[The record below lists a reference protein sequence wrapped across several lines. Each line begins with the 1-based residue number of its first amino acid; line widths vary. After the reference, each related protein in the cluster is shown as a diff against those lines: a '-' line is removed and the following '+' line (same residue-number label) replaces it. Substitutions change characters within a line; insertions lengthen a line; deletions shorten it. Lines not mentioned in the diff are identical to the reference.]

1 MPRKSMYELYHLV
14 LDSDSE
20 EKQELMFTVTLVD
33 DDPLYLEQ
41 MKDYLE
47 SMKITP
53 IECYTSGEA
62 FLAVAKPN
70 DKRLVVCDFDFG
82 SSDRMN
88 GFAVL
93 DEMRKRDLRIPV
105 IMLSAQD
112 KMAVA
117 LETLMKGATDYFFK
131 GNENT
136 YTSVLTS
143 ILKINELQRLK
154 KNERDYITTLIA
166 GSIAAVLIIGLL
178 MYNLYK

>member
-1 MPRKSMYELYHLV
+1 MYELYHLV
-14 LDSDSE
+14 LNAESE

-47 SMKITP
+47 SMKIME
-53 IECYTSGEA
+53 IETFSSGEA
-62 FLAVAKPN
+62 FLAKVKEG

-82 SSDRMN
+82 SPDRMT
-88 GFAVL
+88 GMGVL
-93 DEMRKRDLRIPV
+93 DEMRKRNLKIPV

-112 KMAVA
+112 KLAVA
-117 LETLMKGATDYFFK
+117 LETLMKGAADYFFK

-154 KNERDYITTLIA
+154 KNERDYITTLVI
-166 GSIAAVLIIGLL
+166 GSIASVVIIGLL